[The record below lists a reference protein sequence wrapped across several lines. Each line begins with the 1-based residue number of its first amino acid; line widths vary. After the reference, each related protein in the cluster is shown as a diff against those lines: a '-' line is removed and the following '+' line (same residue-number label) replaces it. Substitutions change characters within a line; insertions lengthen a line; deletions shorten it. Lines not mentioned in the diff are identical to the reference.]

1 MKEKV
6 NVYQMVTDKVIEQL
20 EKGIIPWQK
29 PWSGAGLA
37 DGGAISYKTRKPYS
51 LLNQMLLGREGEY
64 LTFKQIKDLGGNIK
78 KGAKAGIVVFFTTT
92 TIGKKK
98 EIDEDGNEIITEV
111 TNIYN
116 FPILKHYH
124 VFHID
129 DTEGI
134 PSKIEEV
141 IPDDTLKPIEKAEN
155 VINGYLSREK
165 KLKFQNNKPSGDAY
179 YSPSQDK
186 VVVPMLSQYQ
196 IVEEYYSTTF
206 HELTHSTMPEYRC
219 NRRGSENLIAAFGGD
234 SYSKEELVA
243 ELGSAMICNAIGI
256 DNEKAFR
263 NSVAYINGWL
273 SRLKNDNKF
282 IVWASSKAEKAAKYI
297 MGVQ

>member
-6 NVYQMVTDKVIEQL
+6 NVYQMVTDRVIEQL
-20 EKGIIPWQK
+20 EKGIVPWQK

-64 LTFKQIKDLGGNIK
+64 LTFNQVKELGGNIK
-78 KGAKAGIVVFFTTT
+78 KGAKAGIVVFFTMTT
-92 TIGKKK
+92 NGKKK

-111 TNIYN
+111 VNIHN
-116 FPILKHYH
+116 HPILKYYH

-134 PSKIEEV
+134 PSKIEE
-141 IPDDTLKPIEKAEN
+141 ITPDDTLKPIERAEN
-155 VINGYLSREK
+155 IINGYLSREK
-165 KLKFQNNKPSGDAY
+165 KLKFQNDKPSGDAY
-179 YSPSQDK
+179 YSPSRDA
-186 VVVPMLSQYQ
+186 VVVPMMSQYQ

-219 NRRGSENLIAAFGGD
+219 NRKGDDSSIAAFGGD

-243 ELGSAMICNAIGI
+243 ELGSAMLCNAIGI

-297 MGVQ
+297 MGVK